1 MYRVPTT
8 PLKTETKGHRIR
20 PRPFYQGLLG
30 KFTSVSCISEIFR
43 QINSKLRGLFLTLS
57 TSRHCNF
64 LSHGVALNLSFFL
77 IWVNI
82 CFFPFVISD
91 LFIQSYWHKF
101 WLWDTYHR
109 RFFRCC
115 FSHWSLQI
123 LCVLWRQRLFHHSTM
138 NKKNKSR
145 TSGGGGMT
153 VRWVDEIMKMKTYF
167 TDFLPLK
174 LYFLFQYLI

>member
-30 KFTSVSCISEIFR
+30 KFTSVSCISETFR

-82 CFFPFVISD
+82 CFS
-91 LFIQSYWHKF
+91 
-101 WLWDTYHR
+101 
-109 RFFRCC
+109 
-115 FSHWSLQI
+115 
-123 LCVLWRQRLFHHSTM
+123 
-138 NKKNKSR
+138 
-145 TSGGGGMT
+145 
-153 VRWVDEIMKMKTYF
+153 
-167 TDFLPLK
+167 PL
-174 LYFLFQYLI
+174 LFQIFLSNLIDINFDFETLIIADSFVVVFLIGASKFCVFCGGNACFIILQWTKRTNQELVVEEEWP